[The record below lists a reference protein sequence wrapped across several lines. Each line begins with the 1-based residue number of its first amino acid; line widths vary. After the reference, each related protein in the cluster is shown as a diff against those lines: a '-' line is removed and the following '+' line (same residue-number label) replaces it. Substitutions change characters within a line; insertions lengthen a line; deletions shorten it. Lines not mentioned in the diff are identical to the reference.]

1 MEKIKVL
8 VIPSDT
14 KGGVGFYR
22 SIQPHIQLERM
33 FPDEFSVDIQP
44 EPNFNYL
51 STFDRYDIIH
61 VHKGLFND
69 MQLFHNMIDHCQ
81 ERDVKVV
88 LDLDDHWKLDQ
99 SHPSYMSNR
108 RLGINKIIASNIK
121 KADYVT
127 TTTELFADEIKKV
140 NKQVKV
146 LPNAIDPDDE
156 RFKVTKTQSDRLRF
170 GFVMG
175 SSHENDLKLMDGF
188 VKLLS
193 KDTLE
198 KIQIVL
204 CGFDTRGRMGFIDQN
219 TGTITYR
226 NIEPSESVWAR
237 YETMVTDNYSIVNPA
252 YKQFLLTYAQN
263 TDWPDTND
271 VYRRCWTK
279 DIDHYF
285 QHYENV
291 DVLLVPLV
299 KNEFNKMKSPLK
311 IIECGFSDTAIIASD
326 FGPYQIDLVNA
337 IERGGKINQEGNAL
351 LVEQEKGHKQW
362 AKYIERLVKDRDLL
376 NMIKRNLHNTVKDK
390 YNLQNVTRDRA
401 EFYRNIV
408 KK

>member
-1 MEKIKVL
+1 M
-8 VIPSDT
+8 
-14 KGGVGFYR
+14 
-22 SIQPHIQLERM
+22 
-33 FPDEFSVDIQP
+33 
-44 EPNFNYL
+44 
-51 STFDRYDIIH
+51 
-61 VHKGLFND
+61 
-69 MQLFHNMIDHCQ
+69 
-81 ERDVKVV
+81 
-88 LDLDDHWKLDQ
+88 
-99 SHPSYMSNR
+99 
-108 RLGINKIIASNIK
+108 
-121 KADYVT
+121 
-127 TTTELFADEIKKV
+127 

-156 RFKVTKTQSDRLRF
+156 RFTVKKSQSDRLRF

-326 FGPYQIDLVNA
+326 FGPYKIDLVNA